1 MLLQPRFRFYRVT
14 DITPDFLE
22 QNGIK
27 GLLLDVDNTLST
39 DKGQE
44 LLEGLPEWIAAM
56 KNSGVRLTVISNAA
70 RARLVPFAAKIGM
83 QFVHRAA
90 KPLFWGYLAG
100 VKRLGLKRKQTA
112 MVGDQLFTDILGA
125 NLLGMPSILVEPILL
140 ETGKSFVLRRRLE
153 QKILKK
159 ERGSL

>member
-1 MLLQPRFRFYRVT
+1 MFLKPRYRFYRVT
-14 DITPDFLE
+14 DITPAFLK
-22 QNGIK
+22 QCGIK

-44 LLEGLPEWIAAM
+44 LLPGLMKWIQEMQAAGIRM
-56 KNSGVRLTVISNAA
+56 TVISNAA
-70 RARLVPFAAKIGM
+70 KKRLLPFAAKIGM

-90 KPLFWGYLAG
+90 KPLFWGYLIGA
-100 VKRLGLKRKQTA
+100 KRLGLAKREVA
-112 MVGDQLFTDILGA
+112 MVGDQLFTDVCGA
-125 NLLGMPSILVEPILL
+125 NLIGMPSILVEPILL
-140 ETGKSFVLRRRLE
+140 ETAKSFVIRRRLE